1 MAFLTG
7 KANITGGFIYSN
19 DFCPLYIGK
28 HNELF
33 VDDKY
38 RVIDVFT
45 KNLDIKGN
53 ISIQDNECNVKL
65 NLVNNIITFYDSV
78 NMDILSL
85 NKINSNEIVLN
96 SVFVAN
102 LNGIHSTMSSNN
114 QFKLE
119 RLYNISDNTYLC
131 DINSGSECSNA
142 LQVTGKLNIVGNLY
156 INDVSLNTTIDTI
169 VQQQIN
175 ELLVDKTLL
184 TLDPKD
190 KTYSG
195 LLFNKTI
202 INEEC
207 NLYLS
212 SGILWNDNK
221 LHFVDNIEFNSVT
234 QTINNINSLTY
245 SNIKVNEIDS
255 TKVNITNEIISDT
268 GYIQN
273 LYVNKIVY
281 DSYHSFDLNTIT
293 ESITNIDG
301 TLYKISKFTNGSGN
315 NMNFKLL
322 NPVISNNITITH
334 QLIADIN
341 YTGTAIIEGSIVF
354 PNGNITNKLKLDNRG
369 QSILLTFIDG
379 YWYLTNSG
387 ISIVSV

>member
-28 HNELF
+28 HTELF
-33 VDDKY
+33 ADNKY
-38 RVIDVFT
+38 RVVDIFT
-45 KNLDIKGN
+45 KNIDIKGN

-65 NLVNNIITFYDSV
+65 NLVNNIMTFYDSV
-78 NMDILSL
+78 NMDIVSL

-212 SGILWNDNK
+212 SGILWNNNK
-221 LHFVDNIEFNSVT
+221 FNIVDNIEFNSVT
-234 QTINNINSLTY
+234 QTINNINNLIY

-255 TKVNITNEIISDT
+255 TKVNVTNEITSDT
-268 GYIQN
+268 GHIQN

-301 TLYKISKFTNGSGN
+301 TLYKISKFTNGSGSN
-315 NMNFKLL
+315 INFKLL

-354 PNGNITNKLKLDNRG
+354 PDGNITNKLKLDNRG
-369 QSILLTFIDG
+369 QSILVTFIDG